1 MTPSAIS
8 LSCADACSIIL
19 PQRTFPLEALT
30 AYDAPHQDDAPHQL
44 RLESRADH
52 GLSLAALAFRFRERV
67 FLVAVSACPGK
78 GAALPQA
85 VPPPNFLPTP
95 ARDVRSS
102 ASSKAS
108 SVMYSL

>member
-30 AYDAPHQDDAPHQL
+30 AYDAPHQL

-67 FLVAVSACPGK
+67 FLVAVSACPGR

-95 ARDVRSS
+95 AQDVASS
-102 ASSKAS
+102 ASWKAS

>member
-52 GLSLAALAFRFRERV
+52 GLSLAALAFRERV

-85 VPPPNFLPTP
+85 VPPPNLLPTP
-95 ARDVRSS
+95 AQDVASS
-102 ASSKAS
+102 ASLKAS
-108 SVMYSL
+108 SVM